1 MRTDRDGAPLASVAA
16 EDVAARVDEAGVSEQ
31 LTALLFR
38 DQASGVE
45 AACEWMPGDVE
56 RDPYWLV
63 HLRHPDDPTTYTAR
77 APDDLQAV
85 RRVVAELLPL
95 ATELDQARMRQ
106 GEAEARL
113 VRAVQ
118 ATRGGAP

>member
-1 MRTDRDGAPLASVAA
+1 MRTDRDGAPLASVDA
-16 EDVAARVDEAGVSEQ
+16 EDVAARADEAGVSEQ

-56 RDPYWLV
+56 RDPHWLV

-77 APDDLQAV
+77 ATDDLEHV

-95 ATELDQARMRQ
+95 AADLDQARMRQ
-106 GEAEARL
+106 AEAEARL
-113 VRAVQ
+113 VRAVL
-118 ATRGGAP
+118 AARDGAP